1 MGDLVTLRPVTEDDL
16 AFLASLRDGPAA
28 TGVHEWHGWSDPQRR
43 RRQWAETGLLG
54 ENGGTLIVRHDAD
67 RVGHVSWRKVITG
80 PAASGWALGV
90 GLALSS
96 RFRHVMP
103 ACCHGLWTVPMRQA
117 SRFRVPGRQYRTRP
131 RPLLSPPRRE

>member
-67 RVGHVSWRKVITG
+67 RVGHV
-80 PAASGWALGV
+80 
-90 GLALSS
+90 
-96 RFRHVMP
+96 
-103 ACCHGLWTVPMRQA
+103 
-117 SRFRVPGRQYRTRP
+117 VPGRQYRTRP